1 MITTQAL
8 RDSRVEHPP
17 LICILGPTASGK
29 TSNAIQLA
37 QSIDGEIVSVDSR
50 QIYRQMSIGTAK
62 PTKTERAMVRHHL
75 IDCADVDQPFSAA
88 DFQRLADLAIQDIR
102 QRGRSVLL
110 VGGSGLYFRGLV
122 DGLFRG
128 PGADPEVREQLR
140 REAEKHGNQRLQRRL
155 EVVDAKTAAKVH
167 PNDLV
172 RVVRALEV
180 YQLSG
185 QPISAFQQTWQCPA
199 RYPFQAYAIEMD
211 RQILYQ
217 RIEARVDQ
225 MIAQGWIDE
234 VRTLLAGGYSRFASA
249 MRRFGY
255 KQLIDYLDQEIDLD
269 FAVQQIK
276 QQTRR
281 YAKRQLTWFRREP
294 RIKWVGRD
302 QLLSGESIR
311 LYSHSCKSG
320 N

>member
-1 MITTQAL
+1 MTT
-8 RDSRVEHPP
+8 RVPRSHRVGYPP

-29 TSNAIQLA
+29 TSNAIRLA

-50 QIYRQMSIGTAK
+50 QVYRQMSIGTAK
-62 PTKTERAMVRHHL
+62 PTKTEQATVRHHL
-75 IDCADVDQPFSAA
+75 IDCADVDQPFSVA
-88 DFQRLADLAIQDIR
+88 DFQRLAGLAIQDIR
-102 QRGRSVLL
+102 QRGHSVLL
-110 VGGSGLYFRGLV
+110 VGGSGLYFRVLV

-128 PGADPEVREQLR
+128 PSADPEVREQLR
-140 REAEKHGNQRLQRRL
+140 REAEKHGNQHLHRQL

-185 QPISAFQQTWQCPA
+185 QPMSAFQQTWQNPA
-199 RYPFQAYAIEMD
+199 RYTFQAYAIEMD

-234 VRTLLAGGYSRFASA
+234 VRALLAAGYSRSAPA
-249 MRRFGY
+249 MRSFGY
-255 KQLIDYLDQEIDLD
+255 KQLIDYLDQEADLD
-269 FAVQQIK
+269 FTVQQIK

-294 RIKWVGRD
+294 RIKWVSRD
-302 QLLSGESIR
+302 QLLSGESIH
-311 LYSHSCKSG
+311 LYPHSCTSS